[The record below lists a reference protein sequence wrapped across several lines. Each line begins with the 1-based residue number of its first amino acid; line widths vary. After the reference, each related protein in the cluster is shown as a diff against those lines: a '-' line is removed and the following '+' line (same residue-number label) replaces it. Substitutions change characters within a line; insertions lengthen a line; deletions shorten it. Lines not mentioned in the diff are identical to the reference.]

1 MIRGKPG
8 NIEEVLEYL
17 NMEEHLPVFVLNGY
31 ENLSLLKDLDAEELD
46 YLGIR
51 DEEQRDK
58 LLTMAGLMFPKEVT
72 RDKERDKDDDEH
84 RSDIN
89 ADSNR
94 DENSCKISVNKE
106 KMKLKRIQSIIK

>member
-8 NIEEVLEYL
+8 NIEEVLENL
-17 NMEEHLPVFVLNGY
+17 NMCEHLPVFVQNGY

-46 YLGIR
+46 YLGIS
-51 DEEQRDK
+51 DEEQRDN
-58 LLTMAGLMFPKEVT
+58 LLAMAGLLFPKEVT
-72 RDKERDKDDDEH
+72 RDRQRDTYDDEH
-84 RSDIN
+84 SNDIN
-89 ADSNR
+89 DDSNR